1 MVTTIFGGT
10 RLKPRS
16 DMVTTIFGGTRLKP
30 RSDMVTTIFGE
41 IRLKISLY
49 FNEFIIKTSKL

>member
-1 MVTTIFGGT
+1 MVTTILGGT
-10 RLKPRS
+10 RLKPGS

-30 RSDMVTTIFGE
+30 RSDMVTTIFGG

-49 FNEFIIKTSKL
+49 CNEFIIKTSKL

>member
-10 RLKPRS
+10 RLKPGS

-30 RSDMVTTIFGE
+30 RSDMVTTIFGG

-49 FNEFIIKTSKL
+49 CNEFIIKTSKL